1 MSFIDRNDEKDDFWD
16 LDKLVPK
23 KRSASLSPF
32 TTKPTVKDYYVDVN
46 VSMNVNVN
54 VSVNPGEPRDDK
66 ALQTIDGRAEERK
79 LTVTAQRAAEYGEE
93 RVYYPENTLIKSITV
108 KRYKDK
114 YDFYDNFR
122 KAAILY
128 YDCPGEKCDFAQF
141 YSYMPQYSQLNKAQK
156 SYYLYW
162 RSEMRQGRFIKT
174 DYSYL
179 YLYVYEIINP
189 PDVVEPERG
198 VKLLCRLWKEYRKAL
213 PRIDMYFS
221 IWVRDYCLVHELP
234 CPISEL
240 HDIIF
245 DVIRI
250 SDFKEYYFTSIGTT
264 SRDGVWSLIAYLS
277 DYDWHK

>member
-114 YDFYDNFR
+114 YDFYDN
-122 KAAILY
+122 ATPTSSQILSCL
-128 YDCPGEKCDFAQF
+128 D
-141 YSYMPQYSQLNKAQK
+141 YMKIEVLQAS
-156 SYYLYW
+156 
-162 RSEMRQGRFIKT
+162 
-174 DYSYL
+174 
-179 YLYVYEIINP
+179 
-189 PDVVEPERG
+189 
-198 VKLLCRLWKEYRKAL
+198 
-213 PRIDMYFS
+213 
-221 IWVRDYCLVHELP
+221 
-234 CPISEL
+234 
-240 HDIIF
+240 
-245 DVIRI
+245 
-250 SDFKEYYFTSIGTT
+250 
-264 SRDGVWSLIAYLS
+264 
-277 DYDWHK
+277 